1 MVLDE
6 NKLARCGKGKQKK
19 ATSVRDQLNFWP
31 CLLNVSFLLFYVF
44 FKYQLLNSVNGI
56 FIKNSV
62 ALILVVE
69 WVSLFTFSNS
79 QH

>member
-1 MVLDE
+1 MRINWLDV
-6 NKLARCGKGKQKK
+6 CSKGKQNKKK

-31 CLLNVSFLLFYVF
+31 CLFNVSFLLFYVF
-44 FKYQLLNSVNGI
+44 FKYQLLNPVNCI

-79 QH
+79 QR